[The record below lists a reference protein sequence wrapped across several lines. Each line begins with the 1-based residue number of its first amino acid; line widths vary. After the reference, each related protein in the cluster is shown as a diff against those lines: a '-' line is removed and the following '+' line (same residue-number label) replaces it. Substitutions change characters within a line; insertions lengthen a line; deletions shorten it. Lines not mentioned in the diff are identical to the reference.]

1 MDKFKKAAVT
11 LHKYEKF
18 YGPRLIEIFSIANG
32 YIARELTD
40 GMVAGVPQRTL
51 MGQEQL
57 WVVPII
63 LTQKAGGYG
72 EIGALIIDELTGKI
86 RGITEKNEIFQ
97 KAELLHA
104 EKAQAA

>member
-1 MDKFKKAAVT
+1 MDKFKKAAAT
-11 LHKYEKF
+11 LLKYEKF
-18 YGPRLIEIFSIANG
+18 YGPRLMEIFSIANG

-40 GMVAGVPQRTL
+40 GMVAGVPQRTV
-51 MGQEQL
+51 MGPDQL

-72 EIGALIIDELTGKI
+72 EIGALIIDELTGKVK
-86 RGITEKNEIFQ
+86 GITEKNEIFQ